1 MRSNLSEYKKGT
13 LFYLHITSGLLLSIL
28 RPHIKKS
35 EKNENTKKNEKIL
48 EENQENI

>member
-13 LFYLHITSGLLLSIL
+13 LFYLHIRSGLLLSIL

-35 EKNENTKKNEKIL
+35 EKNENKKNEKIL
-48 EENQENI
+48 EEIKKIYN